1 MGSVEQMPF
10 TYQSYAKMIRALRE
24 KNFAFVNYSNYRDQK
39 GKAVILRHDVDFDP
53 MRCYRMAEIEY
64 LEKASSTF
72 FFLLRSD
79 FYNVLS
85 PQTLPLVKE
94 LEEMGHSV
102 GLHFDETAYC
112 GDVDLV
118 KAIQDEAAILGDMLG
133 HSVSCVSMHRPSV
146 KCLEGDWQIA
156 GMENSYSH
164 ELRTEY
170 EYVSDSRRRW
180 KKPIMNMIESCLP
193 DVPQKLHILTHPFWY
208 HEKENTIEE
217 DLSSFVDSAK
227 HERLFA
233 LYNNVSNLD
242 ENVSRQDI
250 SRAVIWELGRRR
262 FLLERVVLRPVRM
275 SDAVDMFEYAS
286 DPAVCQFLQWGPY
299 TALSEAEQWLESKIE
314 NSKREDV
321 LFGVELKEESR
332 LIGVVRIYSFDF
344 EKRQGEVSYILNP
357 AYSGKGLATEA
368 VKGAIEV
375 VCNALGLRSIVA
387 TVDFENEESSR
398 LAQRLGFRY
407 LSGEDFQVE
416 VKNAMRLYKTFEYES
431 GIR

>member
-1 MGSVEQMPF
+1 MGSVEQMFF

-39 GKAVILRHDVDFDP
+39 DKAVILRHDVDFDP
-53 MRCYRMAEIEY
+53 MSCYRIAEIEY

-85 PQTLPLVKE
+85 PQVLPLVKE
-94 LEEMGHSV
+94 LEEMGHFI

-112 GDVDLV
+112 ADADLV
-118 KAIQDEAAILGDMLG
+118 KAIQGEAAILEDVLG
-133 HSVSCVSMHRPSV
+133 HSVGCVSMHRPSA
-146 KCLEGDWQIA
+146 KCLEGDWRIA

-164 ELRTEY
+164 ELRAEY

-180 KKPIMNMIESCLP
+180 KKPIMDMIESCP
-193 DVPQKLHILTHPFWY
+193 PGVPQKLHILTHPFWY
-208 HEKENTIEE
+208 HEKEHGIEE

-233 LYNNVSNLD
+233 LYHNVSNLD
-242 ENVSRQDI
+242 ENVSRRDI
-250 SRAVIWELGRRR
+250 FRAVIWELSRRR
-262 FLLERVVLRPVRM
+262 FLLERVALRPVQM

-286 DPAVCQFLQWGPY
+286 DPVVCQFLQWGPY
-299 TALSEAEQWLESKIE
+299 ATLSEAERWLESKIE

-344 EKRQGEVSYILNP
+344 EKRQGEISYILNP

-375 VCNALGLRSIVA
+375 VCNALGLRSIIA

-407 LSGEDFQVE
+407 LNGKDFQIE
-416 VKNAMRLYKTFEYES
+416 VKNVMRTYKTFEYES
-431 GIR
+431 GI